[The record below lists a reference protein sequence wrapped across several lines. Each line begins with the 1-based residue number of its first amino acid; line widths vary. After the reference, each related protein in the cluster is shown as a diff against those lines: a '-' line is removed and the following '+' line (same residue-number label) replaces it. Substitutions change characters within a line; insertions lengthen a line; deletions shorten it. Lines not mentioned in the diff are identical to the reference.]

1 MHYSD
6 ESEYIIKSLSFKC
19 SNEYKQL
26 KTFLYFNILHFDKN
40 TGSPLTSP
48 GVLSRPHHDWPLDT
62 QSAPPLLSL
71 LHSALVSSLASSWL
85 WHWLR
90 PWWPVTSLGWW
101 RARPPSGPGVM
112 SCCEARH
119 PHYSAIWMST
129 RLEEEGP
136 QQCTITNDFD
146 TLVIL
151 VCVSHV
157 WQHLYEQEIIWT
169 SAGDLP
175 PNMQCT
181 VFSV

>member
-26 KTFLYFNILHFDKN
+26 TSLFKNILQCDNN
-40 TGSPLTSP
+40 TASPLTSP

-71 LHSALVSSLASSWL
+71 LHSALVSGLQLTLTLTAALVASDQPRMVAGPAS
-85 WHWLR
+85 
-90 PWWPVTSLGWW
+90 
-101 RARPPSGPGVM
+101 SGPGVM